1 MTTAFGSFGAESNEW
16 ARRLCPAGLV
26 PAGGKSGVKVPAAS
40 TVRGSASSLLILN
53 TFYTQM
59 IQRYTVKHWA
69 SVGSFRRAIARE
81 GVVDGSST
89 GFMTM
94 GAR

>member
-1 MTTAFGSFGAESNEW
+1 MTAAFGSFGAESNEW

-26 PAGGKSGVKVPAAS
+26 PAGGKSGVKVTAAS
-40 TVRGSASSLLILN
+40 TVRDSASSLLILD
-53 TFYTQM
+53 
-59 IQRYTVKHWA
+59 TVKHWA